1 MNRYLAYSG
10 GVHALLF
17 LLLFLV
23 MLPAGKQISATYTI
37 DFIGSGKVV
46 ATTGQEAQSP
56 VKTQAPKA
64 PEVKAQPVAKP
75 EAEPKPA
82 AKPAKKAYTAKSE
95 ITTKKQTAKK
105 QAQAPL
111 AAPSVLDEGENTQK
125 DDAFQASKEGE
136 FQGGNI
142 QTDFANF
149 PYPWYITQVRN
160 AMWIEWEKRRPA
172 GNVLSALVSFS
183 IVRDGKLKDV
193 EVQRS
198 SGDDTFDFAAT
209 SAVINAGPFAPLPM
223 YYEKDELTVV
233 VEFKQEK

>member
-23 MLPAGKQISATYTI
+23 MLPAGKKVSATYTI

-75 EAEPKPA
+75 EEPAKPT

-105 QAQAPL
+105 QQAQAPL

-125 DDAFQASKEGE
+125 DDALQASKEGE

-172 GNVLSALVSFS
+172 GNVLSALV
-183 IVRDGKLKDV
+183 
-193 EVQRS
+193 
-198 SGDDTFDFAAT
+198 
-209 SAVINAGPFAPLPM
+209 
-223 YYEKDELTVV
+223 
-233 VEFKQEK
+233 